1 MGCVVVCTE
10 ERKRVPWNKEK
21 ELVQLQLEEE
31 WKNRLERLAK
41 VDERTRAGESVW
53 LLKQGIQR
61 REKELELA
69 RELDSGEGQG
79 PTSSAG
85 AASNASG
92 PSGSRKATRE
102 FRQASI
108 LAWVVAELHESGRAV
123 SRFRAGKM
131 IYLIERG
138 QDLGLFQHYLKQAAG
153 PYDPQLRYGGP
164 EKIAV
169 EDHQWLRASDE
180 SHFEPGP
187 NVEKGIRYAER
198 FMDAGLAGEVLGH
211 FKKYSNGALERWTT
225 VDMASREIA
234 SGGGAVT
241 VESVLAYIEATPEWA
256 AKLERTEF
264 EPEKVGKA
272 LVGLRK
278 HGLIDED
285 SAG

>member
-1 MGCVVVCTE
+1 M
-10 ERKRVPWNKEK
+10 PWNKDK
-21 ELVQLQLEEE
+21 ELVQLQLEEK
-31 WKNRLERLAK
+31 WKDRLERLAK
-41 VDERTRAGESVW
+41 LDERTRAGESVW

-69 RELDSGEGQG
+69 GGEGLS
-79 PTSSAG
+79 PPSSAG
-85 AASNASG
+85 VASKEPRLEEGGAAG

-108 LAWVVAELHESGRAV
+108 LAWVVAELHESGRPV

-164 EKIAV
+164 EKIAI

-187 NVEKGIRYAER
+187 NVAKGIRYAER
-198 FMDAGLAGEVLGH
+198 YMDAGLAEEVISH
-211 FKKYSNGALERWTT
+211 FKRYSNGALERWTT
-225 VDMASREIA
+225 VEMASREIA
-234 SGGGAVT
+234 SGGGVVT

-264 EPEKVGKA
+264 EPEKVGKT

-278 HGLIDED
+278 HGLLDED